1 MTKAIEKQMIDIIN
15 KDEDLKKT
23 YDLITSVVGIGPI
36 TAIDTIVYTNNFQNF
51 STPRQYA
58 SFIGVAP
65 FDHTS
70 GTSVNGRTR
79 VSKFCRKQQK
89 TSITM
94 AARSAIV
101 NDPWMKNYYRRKMK
115 EKGEQ
120 RNQHGVVL
128 NAVKFKL
135 ILRMFSVVKSGT
147 PYKVMKF

>member
-1 MTKAIEKQMIDIIN
+1 MSQ
-15 KDEDLKKT
+15 
-23 YDLITSVVGIGPI
+23 
-36 TAIDTIVYTNNFQNF
+36 
-51 STPRQYA
+51 
-58 SFIGVAP
+58 
-65 FDHTS
+65 
-70 GTSVNGRTR
+70 
-79 VSKFCRKQQK
+79 FCRKQQK

-147 PYKVMKF
+147 PYKVMNY

>member
-65 FDHTS
+65 FDHT
-70 GTSVNGRTR
+70 
-79 VSKFCRKQQK
+79 
-89 TSITM
+89 
-94 AARSAIV
+94 
-101 NDPWMKNYYRRKMK
+101 
-115 EKGEQ
+115 
-120 RNQHGVVL
+120 
-128 NAVKFKL
+128 
-135 ILRMFSVVKSGT
+135 
-147 PYKVMKF
+147 